1 MSLKWSGESDLD
13 LEPWSPRSA
22 GSQHD
27 SVERIC
33 PSTLV
38 PPILP
43 LHLASSPWRTSHTCT
58 WTPQSE
64 HPNSIQIAMFG
75 PTNVHTWNMVYP
87 WENRS
92 WRAWR
97 DPGRGL
103 SSRTSGLQR
112 LISRKG
118 FQVTPQISRPMG
130 MVVTGGDPGRGPSC
144 PQLSMVYWWGPEPSP
159 LCHLSWDWSEC
170 LKKTIHYT
178 SKHSIAFPRA
188 GCPSPPWL
196 LHLS

>member
-1 MSLKWSGESDLD
+1 MFLNQDSTLRWSMFSYLGKHVFEMIGRVRFGFRALD
-13 LEPWSPRSA
+13 PSECGP
-22 GSQHD
+22 QHD

-33 PSTLV
+33 PSALV

-75 PTNVHTWNMVYP
+75 PTNVHTWNVVYP

-112 LISRKG
+112 LNLKERFPGNPSDFSTHGNGCHWR
-118 FQVTPQISRPMG
+118 RPRQRSLLPTAKHGILMG
-130 MVVTGGDPGRGPSC
+130 TRT
-144 PQLSMVYWWGPEPSP
+144 EPTVSSELRLVWMFKENHP
-159 LCHLSWDWSEC
+159 L
-170 LKKTIHYT
+170 Y
-178 SKHSIAFPRA
+178 F
-188 GCPSPPWL
+188 
-196 LHLS
+196 